1 MKLGGDYMANDD
13 IRYEAAR
20 RGVRLWQIAEAIG
33 INDGN
38 FSRKLRHELPA
49 EDKARILAHRFFVF
63 SPNTQSP
70 YKQLYTHI

>member
-49 EDKARILAHRFFVF
+49 EDKARILEAIRSVADGKGADR
-63 SPNTQSP
+63 ND
-70 YKQLYTHI
+70 